1 MEDFLI
7 VVVEKLFFMPFLM
20 GLIFVITALIS
31 LRFPP
36 KKINNLYGYRTGKSM
51 KNQQIWDF
59 SQKYSSV
66 RMLQIGFFLLAVSF
80 LGLIFHLNEKQQVI
94 FGVTLSALVCIYLF
108 WSTERAIK
116 KNFPNE

>member
-51 KNQQIWDF
+51 KNQQI
-59 SQKYSSV
+59 SV

-94 FGVTLSALVCIYLF
+94 FGVTLSVLVCIYLF